1 LNVITIAVVNSK
13 GGVGKTTL
21 AAALAVRAAQDS
33 ERVAIVDMDPQRSL
47 ISWWQRRG
55 RTDNPCIF
63 EGADTAHDAVER
75 LQLDGWDIVI
85 MDGPPAFLSVI
96 QEMVAAADFTL
107 IPVKPSVVD
116 LLATQDAVSLARE
129 ADARFLV
136 VFNDCAPKER
146 VVEEARRALFNHG
159 VPIAESK
166 ISHRTS
172 HVNSMTVG
180 KTASEVNK
188 GKDTVAAAEIDALW
202 QELKKAAAAPKV
214 VPVKKR
220 ARA

>member
-1 LNVITIAVVNSK
+1 MLTIAVVNSK

-55 RTDNPCIF
+55 RTGNPCIF

-75 LQLDGWDIVI
+75 LQLDGWDYVI
-85 MDGPPAFLSVI
+85 LDGPPAFLTVI
-96 QEMVAAADFTL
+96 EEMIVASDFTL

-136 VFNDCAPKER
+136 VFNDVAPKER

-159 VPIAESK
+159 VPIAETK
-166 ISHRTS
+166 ITHRTS
-172 HVNSMTVG
+172 HVSSMTVG
-180 KTASEVNK
+180 KTAAEVNK
-188 GKDTVAAAEIDALW
+188 GKDTAATAEIDSLW
-202 QELKKAAAAPKV
+202 QEIKKAAAAPKV
-214 VPVKKR
+214 PVKKR